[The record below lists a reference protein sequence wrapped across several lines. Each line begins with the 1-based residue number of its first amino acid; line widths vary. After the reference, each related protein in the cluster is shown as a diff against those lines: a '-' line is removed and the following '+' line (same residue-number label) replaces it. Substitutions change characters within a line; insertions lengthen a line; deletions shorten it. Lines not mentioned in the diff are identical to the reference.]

1 MNSMELRYNNYIKID
16 NKSSHRLKFYPDF
29 NINHEADLEP
39 YRLCIGRKNPEG
51 GGNFTEISLT
61 FDDMKALRKE
71 LRKIIRH
78 ESNK

>member
-1 MNSMELRYNNYIKID
+1 MKVRYNNHIKVD
-16 NKSSHRLKFYPDF
+16 KSSYRLKFSPDF
-29 NINHEADLEP
+29 NINHEVDLEP

-61 FDDMKALRKE
+61 LDDMKALRKE

>member
-1 MNSMELRYNNYIKID
+1 MEVRYNNYIKID
-16 NKSSHRLKFYPDF
+16 KSYYRLKFSLDF
-29 NINHEADLEP
+29 NINHEVDLEP
-39 YRLCIGRKNPEG
+39 YKLCIGRKNPKG

>member
-16 NKSSHRLKFYPDF
+16 KSSYRLKFSLDF
-29 NINHEADLEP
+29 NINHEVDLEP
-39 YRLCIGRKNPEG
+39 YRLCIGRKDPKG

>member
-1 MNSMELRYNNYIKID
+1 MEVRYNNYIKID
-16 NKSSHRLKFYPDF
+16 KSSYRLKFSLDF
-29 NINHEADLEP
+29 NINHEVDLEP
-39 YRLCIGRKNPEG
+39 YRLCIGRKDPKG

>member
-1 MNSMELRYNNYIKID
+1 MNSMEVRYNNYIKID
-16 NKSSHRLKFYPDF
+16 NKSSHRLKFSPDF
-29 NINHEADLEP
+29 NINNEVDLEP
-39 YRLCIGRKNPEG
+39 YRLCIGRKDPKG

-71 LRKIIRH
+71 LRKMIRH

>member
-1 MNSMELRYNNYIKID
+1 MNSMEVRYNNYIKID
-16 NKSSHRLKFYPDF
+16 KSSHRLQFSPDF
-29 NINHEADLEP
+29 NINHEVDLEP
-39 YRLCIGRKNPEG
+39 YRLCIGRKNPKG

-71 LRKIIRH
+71 LRKVIRH

>member
-1 MNSMELRYNNYIKID
+1 MNSMEVRYNNYIKID
-16 NKSSHRLKFYPDF
+16 NKSSHRLTFSPDF
-29 NINHEADLEP
+29 NINHEVDLEP
-39 YRLCIGRKNPEG
+39 YRLCIGRKDPKG

>member
-1 MNSMELRYNNYIKID
+1 MEVRYNNYIKID
-16 NKSSHRLKFYPDF
+16 KSSYRLKFSLDF
-29 NINHEADLEP
+29 NINHEVDLEP
-39 YRLCIGRKNPEG
+39 YKLCIGRKNPKG

>member
-1 MNSMELRYNNYIKID
+1 MNSMEVRYNNYIKID
-16 NKSSHRLKFYPDF
+16 NKSSHRLKFSLDF
-29 NINHEADLEP
+29 NINHEVDLEP
-39 YRLCIGRKNPEG
+39 YRLCIGRKNPKG